1 MKSLALEQVKANLVK
16 EAAANDKIADKGK
29 LAYKMGIERRNN
41 PENPETSP
49 TAHTVWERGWD
60 AAKIEF
66 EALQARWK
74 NL

>member
-1 MKSLALEQVKANLVK
+1 MKSAALEQVKANLQR
-16 EAAANDKIADKGK
+16 EAVTNDRIAARGK
-29 LAYKMGIERRNN
+29 VAYRLGIERRNN
-41 PENPETSP
+41 PENSP
-49 TAHTVWERGWD
+49 VARTVWERGWD